1 MICPICKREMV
12 CMTPLHAKKH
22 NMTMEDFRK
31 KYGNIKTYNT
41 INPAVHVEHKNRHIK
56 PWTGKRI

>member
-1 MICPICKREMV
+1 
-12 CMTPLHAKKH
+12 MTPQHAKTH

-31 KYGNIKTYNT
+31 KYGNIRTFNT
-41 INPAVHVEHKNRHIK
+41 INSAKRIKLDNSYIK